1 MSPGAPGSAAER
13 HVAACLFW
21 LTRRSVR
28 LRRATGSGQQALWAN
43 GRCDPSLVRL
53 SDNLCFR
60 TLLAF
65 GRSSLSDTARWYR
78 KKNQACSFLWYGTW
92 DAPALVPNW
101 SSFIFVVVVVVSVER
116 FLFSVSVFVG
126 GHYWRALRGVPIR
139 GLPTRGVR
147 FCKKKKA

>member
-1 MSPGAPGSAAER
+1 M
-13 HVAACLFW
+13 
-21 LTRRSVR
+21 R

-60 TLLAF
+60 TLFAF

-78 KKNQACSFLWYGTW
+78 KKRQACSFLWYGTW

-101 SSFIFVVVVVVSVER
+101 SSFIFVVDVVR
-116 FLFSVSVFVG
+116 AFLSVFALKCSIFG
-126 GHYWRALRGVPIR
+126 GVFSRCFRWRTFLEGDSCARRHQRRAQRAADCYQHTITIKL
-139 GLPTRGVR
+139 
-147 FCKKKKA
+147 F